1 MKFIK
6 GLIPY
11 LIIIVIVVVIRTF
24 IATPVRVDGRSMVPT
39 LNDGD
44 ILILNKLARNY
55 KRFDIVVV
63 EINQKYYKNGK
74 METRKTKL
82 VKRIIGLPGENIEYK
97 DNELYINGKKVKD
110 VTPEETEDFS
120 LDELYGITK
129 IPKDYYFVMGDNRDG
144 SSDSRD
150 YRIGLI
156 KKEKILG
163 ETIFR
168 IWPLNKIKSL

>member
-63 EINQKYYKNGK
+63 EIKQKYYDNGK
-74 METRKTKL
+74 VKYKNVKL

-97 DNELYINGKKVKD
+97 DNVLYINGKKVKD

-129 IPKDYYFVMGDNRDG
+129 LPKDYYFVMGDNRDG

-150 YRIGLI
+150 YRIGII
-156 KKEKILG
+156 KKENILG
-163 ETIFR
+163 KTIFR
-168 IWPLNKIKSL
+168 LWPLNKIKSL

>member
-6 GLIPY
+6 SLIPY

-24 IATPVRVDGRSMVPT
+24 IATPVRVEGRSMVPT
-39 LNDGD
+39 LKDGD

-63 EINQKYYKNGK
+63 SAHNS
-74 METRKTKL
+74 KL

-97 DNELYINGKKVKD
+97 DNVLYIDGKEIKD
-110 VTPEETEDFS
+110 VTPEETDDFS
-120 LDELYGITK
+120 LEELYGMNK
-129 IPKDYYFVMGDNRDG
+129 IPNNYYFVMGDNRDG

-156 KKEKILG
+156 KKENILG
-163 ETIFR
+163 KTIFR
-168 IWPLNKIKSL
+168 LWPINKLKIL